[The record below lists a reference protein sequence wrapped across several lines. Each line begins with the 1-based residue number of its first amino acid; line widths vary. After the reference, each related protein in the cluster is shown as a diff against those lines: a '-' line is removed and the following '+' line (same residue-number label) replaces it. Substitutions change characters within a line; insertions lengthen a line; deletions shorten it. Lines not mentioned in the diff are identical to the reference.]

1 MRYLA
6 AMVLPF
12 IIVGCQK
19 EESPSTFYERYNQK
33 VVSGISTLEDDARFY
48 SSRKRKE
55 VESRIPAFMKKTN
68 KTREEAIRFY
78 LDFSQAV
85 AKCKKIELVEEVIDG
100 EVAHLTYNQEDV
112 CGNTS
117 PIQETQKVRLVN
129 ENGWKIDEVEISL

>member
-1 MRYLA
+1 MRYVA
-6 AMVLPF
+6 AIALSF
-12 IIVGCQK
+12 IIAGCQK
-19 EESPSTFYERYNQK
+19 EESPSAFYERYNQK
-33 VVSGISTLEDDARFY
+33 VISGISTLEEDARFY

-55 VESRIPAFMKKTN
+55 VESKIPAFMKKTN

-85 AKCKKIELVEEVIDG
+85 AKCKKIELVKEVIDAK
-100 EVAHLTYNQEDV
+100 VAHLTYNQTDV

-117 PIQETQKVRLVN
+117 PAQETQKVRLVN